1 VARIVVGSKWK
12 LRYPKSGNA
21 VNAGMAAMNDEAS
34 GIDSSVGDD
43 GVQRIIINRPD
54 VGNSLSPLARDALTD
69 AFRRANDDP
78 TVRAVLLGAAGT
90 RHFCA
95 GAGLGPR
102 RDGSD
107 TQPVPDKRPGDIARM
122 LQQGW
127 QRLVASILDCDKPVV
142 TAVKGT
148 AAGAGSSLILASD
161 LVVMSTEATLVEA
174 FVHRGILPDSGAIHL
189 LTRIVGLRKAA
200 ELLMLGEPVDA
211 ATCEHLGLVNRLVEP
226 NRVEAVAEELAQ
238 RLASG
243 PTVML
248 SLTKRLLA
256 VSSESGRDRAFEQEA
271 WAAEVVSHT
280 ADLQEGLRSFAE
292 RREPR
297 FQGF

>member
-1 VARIVVGSKWK
+1 MS
-12 LRYPKSGNA
+12 
-21 VNAGMAAMNDEAS
+21 EQAS
-34 GIDSSVGDD
+34 GIGVVVGGD
-43 GVQRIIINRPD
+43 GVQRITINRPD
-54 VGNSLSPLARDALTD
+54 VGNSLSPLARDALTA
-69 AFRRANDDP
+69 AFTRANDDP
-78 TVRAVLLGAAGT
+78 DVRAVLLGATGT

-95 GAGLGPR
+95 GAGLASR
-102 RDGSD
+102 RDGAD
-107 TQPVPDKRPGDIARM
+107 AEPMPDKRPGDIARM

-127 QRLVASILDCDKPVV
+127 QRLIASVLDCDKPVV

-148 AAGAGSSLILASD
+148 AAGAGSSLVLASD
-161 LVVMSTEATLVEA
+161 LVVMSTEAKLVEA

-200 ELLMLGEPVDA
+200 ELLMLGEPIDA
-211 ATCEHLGLVNRLVEP
+211 ATCERLGLVNRVAEP
-226 NRVEAVAEELAQ
+226 QDIDGVAEELVQ

-248 SLTKRLLA
+248 SMTKRLLA

-280 ADLQEGLRSFAE
+280 ADLQEGLASFAE
-292 RREPR
+292 RRKPR

>member
-1 VARIVVGSKWK
+1 MNTEEPGIVVT
-12 LRYPKSGNA
+12 
-21 VNAGMAAMNDEAS
+21 
-34 GIDSSVGDD
+34 VGDD
-43 GVQRIIINRPD
+43 GVQRIVIDRAE

-69 AFRRANDDP
+69 AFARAHGDP
-78 TVRAVLLGAAGT
+78 AVRAVLLSAAGD

-95 GAGLGPR
+95 GAGLSAQ
-102 RDGSD
+102 RDAPGAPSE
-107 TQPVPDKRPGDIARM
+107 KRPGDIARM

-127 QRLVASILDCDKPVV
+127 QRLAASVLDCDKPVV
-142 TAVKGT
+142 AAVRGT
-148 AAGAGSSLILASD
+148 AAGAGASLVLACD
-161 LVVMSTEATLVEA
+161 LVVMSTDARLVQA

-189 LTRIVGLRKAA
+189 LTRIVGLRKAT

-211 ATCEHLGLVNRLVEP
+211 ATCERLGLVNRVVAPGDTDAAAEDL
-226 NRVEAVAEELAQ
+226 AV
-238 RLASG
+238 RLAAG

-248 SLTKRLLA
+248 SLTKRLLS

-271 WAAEVVSHT
+271 WAAEVVSRT

-292 RREPR
+292 RREPH

>member
-1 VARIVVGSKWK
+1 MS
-12 LRYPKSGNA
+12 
-21 VNAGMAAMNDEAS
+21 DEAS
-34 GIDSSVGDD
+34 GIDVSVGDD
-43 GVQRIIINRPD
+43 GVQRVIINRPD
-54 VGNSLSPLARDALTD
+54 AGNSLSPLARDALIE
-69 AFRRANDDP
+69 AFTQANDDP
-78 TVRAVLLGAAGT
+78 NVRAVLLSAAGT

-102 RDGSD
+102 REGSGA
-107 TQPVPDKRPGDIARM
+107 PPMSDKRPGDIARM

-127 QRLVASILDCDKPVV
+127 QRLISAILDCDKPVV
-142 TAVKGT
+142 AAVRGT
-148 AAGAGSSLILASD
+148 AAGAGSSLVLASD
-161 LVVMSTEATLVEA
+161 IVVMSTEATLVEA
-174 FVHRGILPDSGAIHL
+174 FVHRGILPDSGAIYL

-211 ATCEHLGLVNRLVEP
+211 VECERLGLVNRVVEP
-226 NRVEAVAEELAQ
+226 DRIDAVAEELAQ

-248 SLTKRLLA
+248 TLTKRLLA
-256 VSSESGRDRAFEQEA
+256 VSSESDRDRAFEQEA

-280 ADLQEGLRSFAE
+280 ADLQEGLASFAE
-292 RREPR
+292 RRKPR

>member
-1 VARIVVGSKWK
+1 MS
-12 LRYPKSGNA
+12 
-21 VNAGMAAMNDEAS
+21 DQAS
-34 GIDSSVGDD
+34 GIDVAVGDD
-43 GVQRIIINRPD
+43 GVQRITINRTD
-54 VGNSLSPLARDALTD
+54 VGNSLSPLARDALTE
-69 AFRRANDDP
+69 AFQQANDDP
-78 TVRAVLLGAAGT
+78 SVRAVLLGAAGQ

-102 RDGSD
+102 GEGAK
-107 TQPVPDKRPGDIARM
+107 TQQISEKRPGDIARM

-127 QRLVASILDCDKPVV
+127 QRLVASIMDCDKPVV

-148 AAGAGSSLILASD
+148 AVGAGSSLVLASD

-174 FVHRGILPDSGAIHL
+174 FVHRGIFPDSGAIHL
-189 LTRIVGLRKAA
+189 LTRIVGLRKAT
-200 ELLMLGEPVDA
+200 ELLMLGERIDA
-211 ATCEHLGLVNRLVEP
+211 ATCERLGLVNRVAEP
-226 NRVEAVAEELAQ
+226 EDTDAVAEDIVG

-256 VSSESGRDRAFEQEA
+256 VSSESGRARAFEQEA

-280 ADLQEGLRSFAE
+280 ADLQEGLLSFAE